1 MEQQNSSE
9 TAVVMNFYFFVN
21 GGYRLWRENSEW
33 GRQGRERGEKKQVD
47 VSGARKTVHTE
58 INSVNFISEEKKQNY
73 THPNAYTLHH
83 SHRLSCTESA
93 TWRETQGLHPRWGT
107 LLWRA
112 IALSVLMLSSF
123 SMGSCVSHHSAV
135 SSAGVKGLF
144 LCYGLL
150 CSLVYIYVCICSL
163 CSSVSRD
170 FYSKMPGRSKNQLFW
185 YT

>member
-1 MEQQNSSE
+1 M
-9 TAVVMNFYFFVN
+9 
-21 GGYRLWRENSEW
+21 
-33 GRQGRERGEKKQVD
+33 
-47 VSGARKTVHTE
+47 
-58 INSVNFISEEKKQNY
+58 NFISEEKKQNY

-93 TWRETQGLHPRWGT
+93 TWRETQGLHLRWGT

-150 CSLVYIYVCICSL
+150 CSLVYIYMCVYAVFALQFPETFILKCPAEARTSYSDTLKQTTALTMTLSSLGFIEVFNFLTVCHRKLSPL
-163 CSSVSRD
+163 L
-170 FYSKMPGRSKNQLFW
+170 KLKQGQLS
-185 YT
+185 TLLLE